1 MRNILLLGGGGY
13 IGVVV
18 AKFFLKKG
26 FKVSCV
32 DNFIYNHLSSIKN
45 IKNKKNFILFKCD
58 LTNKKNY
65 RHITNSITDVVILAG
80 LVGDPITKKYPKT
93 AEKINYT
100 GIKKFINFCK
110 NKKEIKKL
118 IFISTCSNYGLI
130 KNKIANENT
139 RLNPQSLYAKQ
150 KIKIEKYL
158 INQSKNFNFDVF
170 ILRFATAF
178 GHSERPRFDLTVNE
192 FVLMAMQKKVI
203 DIYDSETWRPY
214 CHVQDFAKVIY
225 YALIKKSR
233 IKKTKIF
240 NVGSNKNNFRKIDII
255 HKIKKYIP
263 SLKYKDVQSKND
275 PRNYIVNF
283 NKIRVELGIKK
294 FLSLDYGIKEMI
306 FNLRKI
312 KKIKFIKKPGNF
324 FIK

>member
-1 MRNILLLGGGGY
+1 MKNILLLGGGGY
-13 IGVVV
+13 IGVEV
-18 AKFFLKKG
+18 AKYFLKKR

-32 DNFIYNHLSSIKN
+32 DNFIYRHDFSVKKLK
-45 IKNKKNFILFKCD
+45 KEKNFILYKYDLMDKNNFKKI
-58 LTNKKNY
+58 LTG
-65 RHITNSITDVVILAG
+65 ITDIVILAG
-80 LVGDPITKKYPKT
+80 LVGDPITKKYPKN
-93 AEKINYT
+93 AEKINHR

-110 NKKEIKKL
+110 KEKEIKKL
-118 IFISTCSNYGLI
+118 VFVSTCSNYGLI

-139 RLNPQSLYAKQ
+139 ALNPQSLYAKQ

-158 INQSKNFNFDVF
+158 INQNSKFNFNTF

-178 GHSERPRFDLTVNE
+178 GSSDRPRFDLTVNE
-192 FVLMAMQKKVI
+192 FVLMALQKKVI

-214 CHVQDFAKVIY
+214 CHVQDFAKVIHRI
-225 YALIKKSR
+225 LIKKTNQ
-233 IKKTKIF
+233 KKIKIF

-255 HKIKKYIP
+255 RKIKKYIP
-263 SLKYKDVQSKND
+263 SLKYKDIQSKND

-283 NKIRVELGIKK
+283 SKIKNKLKIKR

-306 FNLRKI
+306 NSLSET

-324 FIK
+324 IIK